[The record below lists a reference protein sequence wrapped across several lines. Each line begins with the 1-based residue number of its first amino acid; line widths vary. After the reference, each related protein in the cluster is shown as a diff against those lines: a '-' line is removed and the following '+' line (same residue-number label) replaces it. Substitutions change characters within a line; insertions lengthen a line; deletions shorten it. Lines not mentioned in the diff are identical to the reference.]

1 MFMDKPP
8 FNITNK
14 ILSLVISITEKVY
27 HIDSYQSLKRMP
39 VLRRNNRIRSIHSS
53 LIIEDNSLSLNQVK
67 DVILGKT
74 VIGPQREI
82 QEVKNAYKAY
92 ELISNYDCYKEEDL
106 LKANAVLTELLVDNP
121 GKFRNHAEG
130 VFDGDKVI
138 FVAPPENMVPSLIN
152 NLFEWLKR
160 DEETPLIIKSCVF
173 HYEFVFIH
181 PFSDGNGRTARL
193 WQNVILTKWNPI
205 FEYIP
210 IESQIQKYQS
220 EYYDTIDKCN
230 KNGDST
236 LFIEFML
243 QMIDSTLSEVLDSI
257 EKEKRNISDS
267 VNRLLDVM
275 EDGIPYSA
283 NELMNRLGIKSK
295 ETLRG
300 SYLNPAIENGLIRMT
315 LPDKPNSK
323 NQKYIK

>member
-1 MFMDKPP
+1 MNMDKPP
-8 FNITNK
+8 FDITNEM
-14 ILSLVISITEKVY
+14 LSLVISITEKVTN
-27 HIDSYQSLKRMP
+27 INSYQSLKRMP
-39 VLRRNNRIRSIHSS
+39 ILRRNNRIRSIHSS
-53 LIIEDNSLSLNQVK
+53 LIIEANSLTINQVK
-67 DVILGKT
+67 DVIAGKV
-74 VIGPQREI
+74 VIGPKREI

-92 ELISNYDCYKEEDL
+92 EQIGEYDAFSENDL
-106 LKANAVLTELLVDNP
+106 LKANSILTSLLVDRS
-121 GKFRNHAEG
+121 GKYRNHREG

-138 FVAPPENMVPSLIN
+138 FIAPPENMVPSLMA
-152 NLFEWLKR
+152 NLFDWLKN
-160 DEETPLIIKSCVF
+160 DNKTPLVIKSCVF

-205 FEYIP
+205 FEYLP

-220 EYYDTIDKCN
+220 EYYSVIDKSN
-230 KNGDST
+230 KRGDST

-243 QMIDSTLSEVLDSI
+243 KMIDETLDEVLITI
-257 EKEKRNISDS
+257 EKEKRNISDL
-267 VNRLLDVM
+267 VNKLLDVM
-275 EDGIPYSA
+275 EDDIPYSA

-295 ETLRG
+295 ETLRA
-300 SYLNPAIENGLIRMT
+300 SYLNPAIENGLVRMT